1 MSAGSEA
8 IAPRRTEGAVG
19 VDESEVARGCA
30 AAPIAERV
38 PVLCYPLSSASTVTI
53 MHKQDR
59 AAHCT
64 AQTPMPIWSI
74 QRRERPIRG
83 RQLGPDLIRV
93 LRLDHAQLF
102 EQGEIGADLIDEVR
116 GEG

>member
-1 MSAGSEA
+1 MSADDEA
-8 IAPRRTEGAVG
+8 TAPRRTEGAVG

-38 PVLCYPLSSASTVTI
+38 PVLCYPLSSAFKVPS
-53 MHKQDR
+53 MHSYGS
-59 AAHCT
+59 AAHRT
-64 AQTPMPIWSI
+64 AHTPMPTRSI
-74 QRRERPIRG
+74 QRRERPIRR

-102 EQGEIGADLIDEVR
+102 QQGEVGADLIDEVR
-116 GEG
+116 GEE